1 MSEKRKPENLVEL
14 LSKLQQEKVPKE
26 QYKSYIDDFLEMRTR
41 KKGIPWKGQFE
52 LTPLCNLDC
61 KMCYVHLQKE
71 QLRNQSLLETAAWKE
86 LMEQAIA
93 AGMRKAVLTGG
104 ECLLYPGFEELYLYL
119 QSKGVEVQVYTNGIL
134 LTDKRCLF
142 FKKNMPARIQV
153 SVYGSNEDAYEKV
166 TGHRKY
172 EKVMQNIDFAR
183 QEGLPVQI
191 AITPS
196 VYMGKDARDI
206 VRYMSQNKI
215 PYQINNTIFKPRDN
229 TGRSQETLDIA
240 LEEYIDLFQLQ
251 AKLLGAEV
259 CKRDAAMLPD
269 IPEDAGEKKGIRC
282 ASGRNSFH
290 IDWNGIMTGCDMLK
304 SVRTEPLKNGF
315 ANSWKL
321 IHKAALEY
329 PVAAKCEYCSYQSG
343 CVSCPAIHRQLGEMP
358 GHCSPIVCNR
368 TKRFAEEGLISL

>member
-1 MSEKRKPENLVEL
+1 M
-14 LSKLQQEKVPKE
+14 
-26 QYKSYIDDFLEMRTR
+26 
-41 KKGIPWKGQFE
+41 
-52 LTPLCNLDC
+52 
-61 KMCYVHLQKE
+61 
-71 QLRNQSLLETAAWKE
+71 
-86 LMEQAIA
+86 
-93 AGMRKAVLTGG
+93 
-104 ECLLYPGFEELYLYL
+104 
-119 QSKGVEVQVYTNGIL
+119 
-134 LTDKRCLF
+134 
-142 FKKNMPARIQV
+142 
-153 SVYGSNEDAYEKV
+153 
-166 TGHRKY
+166 
-172 EKVMQNIDFAR
+172 
-183 QEGLPVQI
+183 
-191 AITPS
+191 
-196 VYMGKDARDI
+196 
-206 VRYMSQNKI
+206 
-215 PYQINNTIFKPRDN
+215 
-229 TGRSQETLDIA
+229 
-240 LEEYIDLFQLQ
+240 
-251 AKLLGAEV
+251 GAEV